1 MNHSESAELRELL
14 DLFADYVT
22 SGYRHERRTPRRTAA
37 STRRTPP
44 RPGPRRS
51 TAVQP
56 QPASRSADVRS
67 PHPESRSAHP
77 ETRSP
82 RPESRVPRPDAG
94 RPAAPTVD
102 KLGPDERRAAL
113 AALEERVRTCTAC
126 PLHAGR
132 THAVPGVGVLDPL
145 VMVIGEGPG
154 AEEDARGE
162 PFVGAAG
169 RYLDKWLEAIGLSR
183 TSNVYI
189 TNIVKCRPP
198 GNRDPQPTES
208 DACSPFLSRQ
218 IALVRPRTILTVGR
232 IATSLLLG
240 RDEGI
245 GKLRGR
251 TWEHQGIPVVPTYHP
266 SGVLRND
273 AWRRPV
279 WEDLKS
285 LRAILD
291 GA

>member
-1 MNHSESAELRELL
+1 MSHSESTDLRELL
-14 DLFADYVT
+14 DLFADYVS
-22 SGYRHERRTPRRTAA
+22 SGYRNERRVRRRAAAPHAASGRRPERPLAARPAPANAPTAA
-37 STRRTPP
+37 AANASVVPTPATTP
-44 RPGPRRS
+44 
-51 TAVQP
+51 TAV
-56 QPASRSADVRS
+56 PASDRQR
-67 PHPESRSAHP
+67 ER
-77 ETRSP
+77 TR
-82 RPESRVPRPDAG
+82 E
-94 RPAAPTVD
+94 
-102 KLGPDERRAAL
+102 ERRAAL
-113 AALEERVRTCTAC
+113 SELEAEVRACAAC
-126 PLHAGR
+126 PLHTGR

-183 TSNVYI
+183 AENVYI

-198 GNRDPQPTES
+198 NNRDPLPNES
-208 DACSPFLSRQ
+208 DACAPFLARQ
-218 IALVRPRTILTVGR
+218 VDLVRPRTILTVGR
-232 IATSLLLG
+232 IATSLLLH

-251 TWEHQGIPVVPTYHP
+251 PWEHQGIPVVPTYHP

-279 WEDLKS
+279 WEDLKR

-291 GA
+291 GE

>member
-1 MNHSESAELRELL
+1 MSHSESTDLRELL
-14 DLFADYVT
+14 DLFADYVS
-22 SGYRHERRTPRRTAA
+22 SGYRNERRFRRRSAASNAAAGRRLERPVAVRPAPTNSPISTPAAGPSRAAVPASEPQREGSLEERRTALTELEA
-37 STRRTPP
+37 
-44 RPGPRRS
+44 
-51 TAVQP
+51 Q
-56 QPASRSADVRS
+56 VR
-67 PHPESRSAHP
+67 AC
-77 ETRSP
+77 
-82 RPESRVPRPDAG
+82 A
-94 RPAAPTVD
+94 
-102 KLGPDERRAAL
+102 
-113 AALEERVRTCTAC
+113 AC
-126 PLHAGR
+126 PLHTGR

-183 TSNVYI
+183 TQNVYI

-198 GNRDPQPTES
+198 NNRDPLPNES
-208 DACSPFLSRQ
+208 EACAPFLARQ
-218 IALVRPRTILTVGR
+218 VSLVRPRTILTVGR
-232 IATSLLLG
+232 IATSLLLH

-279 WEDLKS
+279 WEDLKR

-291 GA
+291 GE

>member
-1 MNHSESAELRELL
+1 MSHSESADLSELL
-14 DLFADYVT
+14 DLFADYVST
-22 SGYRHERRTPRRTAA
+22 GYRHERRSRRRSAAPNAAAGRRLEQPVVVRPAPTAA
-37 STRRTPP
+37 PATTQAGIPASEPP
-44 RPGPRRS
+44 RER
-51 TAVQP
+51 
-56 QPASRSADVRS
+56 
-67 PHPESRSAHP
+67 
-77 ETRSP
+77 TR
-82 RPESRVPRPDAG
+82 E
-94 RPAAPTVD
+94 
-102 KLGPDERRAAL
+102 ERLAAL
-113 AALEERVRTCTAC
+113 AELEAQVRACAAC

-154 AEEDARGE
+154 AEEDAKGE

-183 TSNVYI
+183 TDNVYI

-198 GNRDPQPTES
+198 SNRDPLPNES
-208 DACSPFLSRQ
+208 EACAPFLTRQ
-218 IALVRPRTILTVGR
+218 VALVKPRTILTVGR
-232 IATSLLLG
+232 IATSLLLH

-279 WEDLKS
+279 WEDLKR

-291 GA
+291 GE